1 MKQLLLLLLTA
12 GLLAALS
19 PLVAQQPVA
28 DAGREPVQLA
38 LVGGDT
44 ITGMVSGVAEGNV
57 SVITDYGV
65 IRVPV
70 ERLTDESR
78 KKLGV
83 TVDANIVQLQ
93 KRIAELEALV
103 ERLRAENAQL
113 RSKPALAPSTPS
125 TIQPLTGGAKT
136 NQVTPSPPAE
146 TGGYWISSTGK
157 RHNARCRFYA
167 TSKGRKGAASD
178 GVACKVCG
186 G

>member
-1 MKQLLLLLLTA
+1 MKRLPLLLATV
-12 GLLAALS
+12 LAALS
-19 PLVAQQPVA
+19 PLVAQQPA
-28 DAGREPVQLA
+28 KPKREPAKIA

-44 ITGMVSGVAEGNV
+44 ITGTVSGVADGNV

-78 KKLGV
+78 KKLGI
-83 TVDANIVQLQ
+83 TLDANVVQLQ

-113 RSKPALAPSTPS
+113 RRQPAPVPTQ
-125 TIQPLTGGAKT
+125 IQPLTGGGGT
-136 NQVTPSPPAE
+136 NQVTPSQPAQAD
-146 TGGYWISSTGK
+146 GYWISSTGK
-157 RHNARCRFYA
+157 RHNSRCRYYG
-167 TSKGRKGAASD
+167 TGKGRSGSATE
-178 GVACKVCG
+178 GQACKICG